1 MKKITKKEMY
11 IFNNDIK
18 NLIKCFGAVE
28 SDYYLSNGY
37 EINTE
42 LGKFYLKLDQD
53 LSSVYTI
60 FGRFEDAKK
69 ASKMLP
75 CNPYTGKYNFH
86 TYNREEC
93 IRSLETMLERYAYE
107 IEPAF

>member
-1 MKKITKKEMY
+1 M
-11 IFNNDIK
+11 
-18 NLIKCFGAVE
+18 
-28 SDYYLSNGY
+28 
-37 EINTE
+37 
-42 LGKFYLKLDQD
+42 KLDQD

-60 FGRFEDAKK
+60 FGRFEEVEK

-86 TYNREEC
+86 SYNREEV
-93 IRSLETMLERYAYE
+93 IRGIETMLERYAYE